1 MYSFLPSEIPL
12 DEKEL
17 TYITLAYLEGWTNI
31 PLTSY
36 GDCDIDK
43 VKFYDGFFG
52 YILRRAEHLA
62 EYRPE
67 LLENNSSWKYQGKLY
82 RVIHPC
88 MRITQEGE
96 ETVFLPDVQYHQMIA
111 HWTSDYTFSGLLYKL
126 SPEEEYIIL
135 EADTGKHFGFDVN
148 KFYTS
153 NGADNRYTKVEQEII
168 FPMYEECTKEYRM
181 SISDF
186 INLKNTQNTDCGD
199 E

>member
-1 MYSFLPSEIPL
+1 
-12 DEKEL
+12 
-17 TYITLAYLEGWTNI
+17 
-31 PLTSY
+31 
-36 GDCDIDK
+36 
-43 VKFYDGFFG
+43 
-52 YILRRAEHLA
+52 
-62 EYRPE
+62 
-67 LLENNSSWKYQGKLY
+67 
-82 RVIHPC
+82 